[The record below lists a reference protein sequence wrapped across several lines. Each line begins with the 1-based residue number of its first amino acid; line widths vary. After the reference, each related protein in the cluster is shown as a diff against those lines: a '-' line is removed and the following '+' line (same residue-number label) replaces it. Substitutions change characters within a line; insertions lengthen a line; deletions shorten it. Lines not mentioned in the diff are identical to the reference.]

1 MTGRNGEKNMQNNTI
16 FVTNYNSTAL
26 ATNTDFLLKAKDVA
40 IVLLE
45 IPIETRTIMHSDG
58 KAIKYR

>member
-1 MTGRNGEKNMQNNTI
+1 MQNNTI